1 MRAIICAVLFFSFG
15 VFSFLQAEELSLP
28 LPPDA
33 VKVSEKSAN
42 AGLTQTT
49 IQIYTTAFSKDRIN
63 AMYKKEMA
71 REGWAEQKKG
81 AYSKDGYMAIIVVN
95 PRLGKDN
102 KTQFSIT
109 TAKMPT
115 KEDVL
120 ASSKDTPDKLDFM
133 PVYPGSKQNFLF
145 ETPAGL
151 SASYNTGKSINE
163 VIFFFKSAMLGYG
176 WKLSSETPITTETK
190 DCPECRKA
198 AGEAS
203 GSDIKIVLSKA
214 GLTFRRTD
222 GESCIIKVY
231 QGAGEMNEVAAKKLA
246 AEGQGLELS
255 FNKTTILVIYH
266 GNKKITQ

>member
-1 MRAIICAVLFFSFG
+1 MKMIIFVFLFFMSG
-15 VFSFLQAEELSLP
+15 SLNFLQAEELSLP

-33 VKVSEKSAN
+33 VKVSEKSSN

-49 IQIYTTAFSKDRIN
+49 IQIYTTAFSKDKIN

-109 TAKMPT
+109 TAKIPT

-133 PVYPGSKQNFLF
+133 PAYPGSKQNFLF
-145 ETPAGL
+145 ETPIGL

-198 AGEAS
+198 AGEAA
-203 GSDIKIVLSKA
+203 GADIKTVSSKA
-214 GLTFRRTD
+214 GLTFRRGD
-222 GESCIIKVY
+222 GELCIVKVY
-231 QGAGEMNEVAAKKLA
+231 QGSGKMDEASVKKLA
-246 AEGQGLELS
+246 AQEQSPEFS
-255 FNKTTILVIYH
+255 FDKTTILVTYH
-266 GNKKITQ
+266 GKKKNTQ